1 MTVTRK
7 RLWVIAIVVLAIIAV
22 RIVILAPRYKKTP
35 PPARSA
41 PDAQLGSGLGC
52 DARELPS
59 SLSEP
64 PPRGSSG
71 RETVEMKIAR
81 QKITVCVLQKLW
93 PTAKITFG
101 WDDKG
106 EGRYDL
112 VFPDNTYRRAS
123 VVSMSL
129 LSATRTNITFAAFVW
144 LPYGDEY
151 AMPPLVVARSDA
163 DGNVSEYRAFAVD
176 TEARILDKNPPEWR
190 LSEEHLFWFTYEANY
205 EGASRPEIE
214 WFGIVDADSAAVVN
228 RLPSRVHLGNGAGTR
243 ETWTLKTE
251 HADNDSLLMNATTSK
266 EKKEIRVGCEAMS
279 GSNCVV
285 RVADLLAA
293 LSR

>member
-7 RLWVIAIVVLAIIAV
+7 RLWIIAIVVLAIIAARMV
-22 RIVILAPRYKKTP
+22 VLAPRYRRTP
-35 PPARSA
+35 PPAPNA
-41 PDAQLGSGLGC
+41 PEAQLGSGLGC

-64 PPRGSSG
+64 PPPGPTRG
-71 RETVEMKIAR
+71 ETPEVKLAR
-81 QKITVCVLQKLW
+81 QKITVCVLQKFW

-123 VVSMSL
+123 VVSSSL
-129 LSATRTNITFAAFVW
+129 LSPARGTLTFAAFVW

-151 AMPPLVVARSDA
+151 PMPPLVVARA
-163 DGNVSEYRAFAVD
+163 TTDGTVSEYHAFAFD
-176 TEARILDKNPPEWR
+176 TEARMRDKYPPEWHT
-190 LSEEHLFWFTYEANY
+190 SEDHLFGFTYQ
-205 EGASRPEIE
+205 
-214 WFGIVDADSAAVVN
+214 GIYSGDLKPQIDWQGTLDIDSAAVIG
-228 RLPSRVHLGNGAGTR
+228 RVPAYVEVATGPKVR
-243 ETWTLKTE
+243 ETWALKTE
-251 HADNDSLLMNATTSK
+251 QADSDTLLMNAITSK
-266 EKKEIRVGCEAMS
+266 ATREIRVGCQSMS

-285 RVADLLAA
+285 RTADVLAA
-293 LSR
+293 LAH